1 MGSTVVLI
9 AYGRHDRGRLFPK
22 TIRQIESL
30 KEPLQDTI
38 GGLEEDT
45 YNVYYD
51 GTDQAQETAGR
62 MGLALHTEEAAR
74 EFLGCTSHLAP
85 DEYDLSKALKL
96 VEQAPEKK
104 VIFFVTDPAYVSCF
118 AKFYLSRMQKKAVMQ
133 GITQSEAVV
142 IETDGTLHVI
152 SPRD

>member
-9 AYGRHDRGRLFPK
+9 AYGRHDRGKLFPK
-22 TIRQIESL
+22 TIRQIDSL
-30 KEPLQDTI
+30 REPLQDTL
-38 GGLEEDT
+38 GGLEEGT

-51 GTDQAQETAGR
+51 GTNQAEETAGR
-62 MGLALHTEEAAR
+62 MGLALHTEEASR
-74 EFLGCTSHLAP
+74 EFLGCTAHLAP
-85 DEYDLSKALKL
+85 DEYDLTKALKL
-96 VEQAPEKK
+96 VEQAPQKY
-104 VIFFVTDPAYVSCF
+104 VIFVADPAYVSCF
-118 AKFYLSRMQKKAVMQ
+118 AKFYLSRMQKKVAVQ